1 MNFFAENIY
10 TIILV
15 PFWISLLIIVGKLF
29 AVMQSRRI
37 VGALTILSTI
47 YALIFSIGTFILT
60 VIEKGYILEK
70 TVPFLQLGKF
80 TFDVGI
86 YVDGLSAWMLLLVSV
101 ISLMVQIYSYS
112 YMQYDKSFM
121 RFFAYM
127 NMFNCAMLGLV
138 LAPTMFQMY
147 IFWELVGL
155 CSYLLIGFWYK
166 KNEAAISA
174 KKAFII
180 NRIGDFSLLSGIIL
194 SAYIILTNLNNT
206 LDIDIP
212 FVNLSSI
219 SAQIYG
225 CTSDGIFIL
234 TCTLLLIG
242 AIAKSAQIPLHT
254 WLIDA
259 MQGPTPVSALIH
271 SATMVAAGVYLI
283 IRLYPL
289 FSLNPIM
296 LEIISIIGITTAII
310 CSFAALTQVDIKKI
324 LAYST
329 NAQLGLMFLA
339 IGACSTTIAM
349 FHLTAHALIK
359 AMLFLIAGI
368 VISCLNHNQDI
379 RFAGGLRKQLP
390 TAAVTF
396 LIGILSL
403 SGLLFCGFSSKELIF
418 GALIDGKHYIY
429 LSLFILVSFMT
440 AYYLFR
446 MYFYI
451 FEGENKFDFKIKTPD
466 FILNLIP
473 SLFSIMIILLW
484 FVLPKADNILFAIIS
499 YIITLFAIFAA
510 YLTFSQKNLL
520 KKIPLL
526 YELSLNA
533 IYFEDFNNIIIKG
546 YKRFSRFLYIIDK
559 YIFDGFVYF
568 CTLNTRLTSWFLSKM
583 QTGSVQSYLAYSMF
597 LLMISF
603 GGIMLVYSLIMYFS
617 EVQ

>member
-1 MNFFAENIY
+1 MY
-10 TIILV
+10 
-15 PFWISLLIIVGKLF
+15 SG
-29 AVMQSRRI
+29 
-37 VGALTILSTI
+37 
-47 YALIFSIGTFILT
+47 FS
-60 VIEKGYILEK
+60 
-70 TVPFLQLGKF
+70 
-80 TFDVGI
+80 
-86 YVDGLSAWMLLLVSV
+86 
-101 ISLMVQIYSYS
+101 
-112 YMQYDKSFM
+112 
-121 RFFAYM
+121 
-127 NMFNCAMLGLV
+127 
-138 LAPTMFQMY
+138 
-147 IFWELVGL
+147 
-155 CSYLLIGFWYK
+155 
-166 KNEAAISA
+166 
-174 KKAFII
+174 
-180 NRIGDFSLLSGIIL
+180 
-194 SAYIILTNLNNT
+194 
-206 LDIDIP
+206 
-212 FVNLSSI
+212 
-219 SAQIYG
+219 
-225 CTSDGIFIL
+225 
-234 TCTLLLIG
+234 
-242 AIAKSAQIPLHT
+242 
-254 WLIDA
+254 
-259 MQGPTPVSALIH
+259 
-271 SATMVAAGVYLI
+271 
-283 IRLYPL
+283 
-289 FSLNPIM
+289 
-296 LEIISIIGITTAII
+296 
-310 CSFAALTQVDIKKI
+310 
-324 LAYST
+324 
-329 NAQLGLMFLA
+329 
-339 IGACSTTIAM
+339 
-349 FHLTAHALIK
+349 
-359 AMLFLIAGI
+359 
-368 VISCLNHNQDI
+368 
-379 RFAGGLRKQLP
+379 
-390 TAAVTF
+390 
-396 LIGILSL
+396 
-403 SGLLFCGFSSKELIF
+403 GFSSKELIF